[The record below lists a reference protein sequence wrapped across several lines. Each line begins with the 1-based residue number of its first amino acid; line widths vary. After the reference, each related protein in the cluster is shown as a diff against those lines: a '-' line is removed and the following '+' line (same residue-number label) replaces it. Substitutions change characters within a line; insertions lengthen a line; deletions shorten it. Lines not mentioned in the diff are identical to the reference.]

1 MRRELSSCQRLRVW
15 FISLR
20 IPSSSYNIQQI
31 SQYLCTH
38 SMDFFITNW
47 SATLHS
53 NQWVRSPCI
62 EKQAKNPPFHLTLG
76 AYVPLENFCKWNPD
90 RVLHCAE
97 YVWPISDLTRLS
109 REQWQLCKEKQ
120 SSGWPCWWGRRWQN
134 FKGSMHYYSNKEWD
148 LWTLNSM
155 YCSLYYNTLS
165 YFVICFISQE
175 HSEDVAGVFQCI
187 WRYVTLN
194 ETVEAILWC

>member
-1 MRRELSSCQRLRVW
+1 MYLLENRKIDQLSIGQRMSASVGWDVCMCHMHEYCRMVVCITKVITGTNCMNGTYMSIPWMSVTPANIPFRLDLEPPQQVRRELSSCQRLRVW

-76 AYVPLENFCKWNPD
+76 AYVPLENFCK
-90 RVLHCAE
+90 
-97 YVWPISDLTRLS
+97 
-109 REQWQLCKEKQ
+109 
-120 SSGWPCWWGRRWQN
+120 
-134 FKGSMHYYSNKEWD
+134 
-148 LWTLNSM
+148 
-155 YCSLYYNTLS
+155 
-165 YFVICFISQE
+165 
-175 HSEDVAGVFQCI
+175 
-187 WRYVTLN
+187 
-194 ETVEAILWC
+194 